1 MAYNESPLAI
11 AVLGHS
17 GSQAPH
23 EMQSSTMTMAMD
35 VLLDSKNEYR
45 PRMSQKATPRR
56 NIWRCPRLV
65 RERLPIAR
73 GEDLNVSLP
82 AAARWFGPA
91 DRMLTRSVQSK

>member
-35 VLLDSKNEYR
+35 VLLDSKERVSPENEPESNTRAER
-45 PRMSQKATPRR
+45 PALSASCR
-56 NIWRCPRLV
+56 
-65 RERLPIAR
+65 
-73 GEDLNVSLP
+73 
-82 AAARWFGPA
+82 
-91 DRMLTRSVQSK
+91 